1 MRVFE
6 RYEKAIRRLVTMG
19 QPRGRQKRETV
30 PTSVEKA
37 YPDESYVHFS
47 LYKLPFPG
55 SENCGWQGHKQ
66 EGLIN
71 DLLLDEAMDEK
82 SPFSLVE

>member
-6 RYEKAIRRLVTMG
+6 RYEKAIRRLGIMDKA
-19 QPRGRQKRETV
+19 RGRQKQENV

-47 LYKLPFPG
+47 LYKLPFPV
-55 SENCGWQGHKQ
+55 SENRGRQDQKKAN
-66 EGLIN
+66 GLHG
-71 DLLLDEAMDEK
+71 L
-82 SPFSLVE
+82 